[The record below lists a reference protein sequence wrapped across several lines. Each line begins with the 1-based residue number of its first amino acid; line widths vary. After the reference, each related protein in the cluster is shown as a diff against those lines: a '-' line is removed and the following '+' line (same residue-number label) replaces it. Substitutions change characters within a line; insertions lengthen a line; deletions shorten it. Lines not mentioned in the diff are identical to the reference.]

1 MNDRPAILTVLDGD
15 CPKCGGSLDTGYEC
29 NSCDFDGLLLVRC
42 REAAEA
48 RGERMHPS
56 GLYESEFAD
65 RLSRIDGKGAEG

>member
-1 MNDRPAILTVLDGD
+1 MTDPIPPKAPILMVLDGD

-29 NSCDFDGLLLVRC
+29 NSCDFDGLLLVRA

-56 GLYESEFAD
+56 GLYQSEMRHA
-65 RLSRIDGKGAEG
+65 